1 MTTLEMKE
9 VKTIPDVIHVYP
21 NHVKNSS
28 TPLIIDNGSY
38 NCRAGWGV
46 NKDPSLIFK
55 NLIAK
60 PRKERGKKDGDLQV
74 GNDITNIEAVRFQLK
89 SQFDRNVVTH
99 FEAQE
104 HVLDYI
110 FTHLGVDTEGCVNH
124 PVIITEAFLNPNYSR
139 HCMYEWVLMKKPPNK
154 RLQGWFLILMMSE
167 LLFECYKIP
176 SVCYGV
182 DSLFSFHHNNPERS
196 SGLVVDLGYHA
207 THVLPVIEGRVDP
220 NRSRRINVGGAH
232 IINYLHRLLQLKYP
246 AHFNSITLS
255 RAEWFACTLYHSRT
269 RSLLQSLVHEQCFLA
284 VDYQA
289 ELQQWSDSE
298 HYESHVRR
306 IQLPYTM
313 PVVNP
318 GLTIEQ
324 QKERRKELAR
334 RLTEINARKR
344 EERLAEDEEQLNQLL
359 AAQDLLDEGEEEEFQ
374 LNKLL
379 AAQDLLDEGEEEEL
393 QLNQLLAAQDLLN
406 EGKGEE
412 FQDEKQLNQLLAAQD
427 LLDESEEEFQDGEQ
441 LNQLLAVQDLLDE
454 GEGKEF
460 QNVLE
465 SYELSNVGDLQK
477 MISSIQ
483 ARIERTRQKIVAA
496 NTADDPIVEESK
508 VKQIKQGLRPKE
520 QEEFESWIEGLK
532 QKRQELLDR
541 RNARRQRRQD
551 MAKRRTAAA
560 QERMRIISQLAR
572 KEKRD
577 DNFGMRDEDWDVYK
591 VINKECGDSDSD
603 EEQKLLELE
612 EVLRRHDPEF
622 EGSALGRASSSAD
635 TAETYQ
641 LHVGIERIRTPEIL
655 FQPSM
660 VQIVMNKPVGSPK
673 AGLAE
678 TIEIKFDMSCSQVG
692 SPEAGLAETIEFV
705 LKGYSVDVQS
715 LLVSNIFLT
724 GGCASM
730 PGLVPRLEKELREMR
745 PFESQFHLTLAADP
759 VLDAWHGAQE
769 LIASMSLSRCFVTRA
784 EYEEKGGEFFKEHS
798 ASNHYFPSPV
808 PLVQAEIVPAP
819 ACVEEVEIDVF

>member
-1 MTTLEMKE
+1 MGEDLRMLDIE
-9 VKTIPDVIHVYP
+9 DVNPHLHGGRVEKP
-21 NHVKNSS
+21 FREHHPSS
-28 TPLIIDNGSY
+28 TERDSNLGLLILS
-38 NCRAGWGV
+38 
-46 NKDPSLIFK
+46 SLAQHETSAFR
-55 NLIAK
+55 NYA
-60 PRKERGKKDGDLQV
+60 
-74 GNDITNIEAVRFQLK
+74 TEAV
-89 SQFDRNVVTH
+89 
-99 FEAQE
+99 
-104 HVLDYI
+104 
-110 FTHLGVDTEGCVNH
+110 
-124 PVIITEAFLNPNYSR
+124 
-139 HCMYEWVLMKKPPNK
+139 
-154 RLQGWFLILMMSE
+154 MSE

-182 DSLFSFHHNNPERS
+182 DSLFSFHHNNPEGS

-220 NRSRRINVGGAH
+220 SRSRRINVGGAH

-255 RAEWFACTLYHSRT
+255 RAE
-269 RSLLQSLVHEQCFLA
+269 SLVHEQCFLA

-289 ELQQWSDSE
+289 ELQHWSDSE

-374 LNKLL
+374 LNQIL
-379 AAQDLLDEGEEEEL
+379 AAQDLLDEGEEEE
-393 QLNQLLAAQDLLN
+393 
-406 EGKGEE
+406 E
-412 FQDEKQLNQLLAAQD
+412 FQILAAQD
-427 LLDESEEEFQDGEQ
+427 LLDEGEEEE
-441 LNQLLAVQDLLDE
+441 
-454 GEGKEF
+454 EF

-496 NTADDPIVEESK
+496 NTADDPIAEESK

-520 QEEFESWIEGLK
+520 QEEFESWIEGVK

-660 VQIVMNKPVGSPK
+660 AADCWTKMANEKQVSMASEQTHAAAEEIVTLTSSSVSTLCAKLTRRDDVWCVDSGATTHMCRDKNSFLELTP
-673 AGLAE
+673 
-678 TIEIKFDMSCSQVG
+678 TISQKVG

-705 LKGYSVDVQS
+705 LKGYSVDVQA

-724 GGCASM
+724 GGCASI
-730 PGLVPRLEKELREMR
+730 PGLVPRLDKELREMR

-769 LIASMSLSRCFVTRA
+769 LIASSSLSRCFVTRA

-808 PLVQAEIVPAP
+808 PLQAEIVPAP

>member
-1 MTTLEMKE
+1 MTTLELKE
-9 VKTIPDVIHVYP
+9 VKTIPDIIQVYP
-21 NHVKNSS
+21 NHVKNFS

-38 NCRAGWGV
+38 NCRAGWGI

-139 HCMYEWVLMKKPPNK
+139 HL
-154 RLQGWFLILMMSE
+154 MSE

-176 SVCYGV
+176 SLCYGV
-182 DSLFSFHHNNPERS
+182 DSLFSFHHNNPEGS

-220 NRSRRINVGGAH
+220 SRSRRINVGGAH

-255 RAEWFACTLYHSRT
+255 RAEWFACTLYHRRT
-269 RSLLQSLVHEQCFLA
+269 CSLLQSLVHEQCFLA

-289 ELQQWSDSE
+289 ELQHWSDSE

-313 PVVNP
+313 PVVNS

-334 RLTEINARKR
+334 RLTEINARKNFLTYCR
-344 EERLAEDEEQLNQLL
+344 TIISNICQQLAEDEEQLNQLL
-359 AAQDLLDEGEEEEFQ
+359 AAQDLLDEGEEE
-374 LNKLL
+374 
-379 AAQDLLDEGEEEEL
+379 
-393 QLNQLLAAQDLLN
+393 
-406 EGKGEE
+406 
-412 FQDEKQLNQLLAAQD
+412 
-427 LLDESEEEFQDGEQ
+427 
-441 LNQLLAVQDLLDE
+441 
-454 GEGKEF
+454 EF

-520 QEEFESWIEGLK
+520 QEDFESWIEGVK

-612 EVLRRHDPEF
+612 EVLRRNDPEF

-641 LHVGIERIRTPEIL
+641 LHVGIERIRAPEIL

-660 VQIVMNKPVGSPK
+660 VQIVMN
-673 AGLAE
+673 
-678 TIEIKFDMSCSQVG
+678 
-692 SPEAGLAETIEFV
+692 
-705 LKGYSVDVQS
+705 
-715 LLVSNIFLT
+715 
-724 GGCASM
+724 
-730 PGLVPRLEKELREMR
+730 
-745 PFESQFHLTLAADP
+745 
-759 VLDAWHGAQE
+759 
-769 LIASMSLSRCFVTRA
+769 
-784 EYEEKGGEFFKEHS
+784 
-798 ASNHYFPSPV
+798 
-808 PLVQAEIVPAP
+808 
-819 ACVEEVEIDVF
+819 

>member
-1 MTTLEMKE
+1 MTTLELKE
-9 VKTIPDVIHVYP
+9 VKTIPDIIQVYP
-21 NHVKNSS
+21 NHVKNFS

-38 NCRAGWGV
+38 NCRAGWGI

-139 HCMYEWVLMKKPPNK
+139 HL
-154 RLQGWFLILMMSE
+154 MSE

-176 SVCYGV
+176 SLCYGV
-182 DSLFSFHHNNPERS
+182 DSLFSFHHNNPEGS

-220 NRSRRINVGGAH
+220 SRSRRINVGAAH

-255 RAEWFACTLYHSRT
+255 RAE
-269 RSLLQSLVHEQCFLA
+269 SLVHEQCFLA

-289 ELQQWSDSE
+289 ELQHWSDSE

-313 PVVNP
+313 PVVNS

-374 LNKLL
+374 DEEQLNQLL
-379 AAQDLLDEGEEEEL
+379 AAQDLLDEGEEEEFQDEE
-393 QLNQLLAAQDLLN
+393 QLNQLLAAQDLLY
-406 EGKGEE
+406 EGEE
-412 FQDEKQLNQLLAAQD
+412 
-427 LLDESEEEFQDGEQ
+427 
-441 LNQLLAVQDLLDE
+441 
-454 GEGKEF
+454 EF

-520 QEEFESWIEGLK
+520 QEDFESWIEGVK

-591 VINKECGDSDSD
+591 VINKESRG
-603 EEQKLLELE
+603 EIMLLASNKAELTQY
-612 EVLRRHDPEF
+612 VRLVYSFCPGRNDPEF

-641 LHVGIERIRTPEIL
+641 LHVGIERIRAPEIL

-660 VQIVMNKPVGSPK
+660 MVSGADPTPTAPCYTT
-673 AGLAE
+673 AGLRFFSLPPPFPPLLNSKPSNLIC
-678 TIEIKFDMSCSQVG
+678 TKLQVG
-692 SPEAGLAETIEFV
+692 SPEAGLAETIEYV
-705 LKGYSVDVQS
+705 LKGFSVDVQS

-730 PGLVPRLEKELREMR
+730 PGLVPRLDKELREMR
-745 PFESQFHLTLAADP
+745 PFESQFHLTMAADP

-769 LIASMSLSRCFVTRA
+769 LIASGSLSRCFVTRA

>member
-1 MTTLEMKE
+1 
-9 VKTIPDVIHVYP
+9 
-21 NHVKNSS
+21 
-28 TPLIIDNGSY
+28 
-38 NCRAGWGV
+38 
-46 NKDPSLIFK
+46 
-55 NLIAK
+55 
-60 PRKERGKKDGDLQV
+60 
-74 GNDITNIEAVRFQLK
+74 
-89 SQFDRNVVTH
+89 
-99 FEAQE
+99 
-104 HVLDYI
+104 
-110 FTHLGVDTEGCVNH
+110 
-124 PVIITEAFLNPNYSR
+124 
-139 HCMYEWVLMKKPPNK
+139 
-154 RLQGWFLILMMSE
+154 MSE

-182 DSLFSFHHNNPERS
+182 DSLFSFHHNNPEGS

-220 NRSRRINVGGAH
+220 SRSRRINVGGAH

-255 RAEWFACTLYHSRT
+255 RAE
-269 RSLLQSLVHEQCFLA
+269 SLVHEQCFLA

-359 AAQDLLDEGEEEEFQ
+359 AAQDLLDEGEEE
-374 LNKLL
+374 
-379 AAQDLLDEGEEEEL
+379 
-393 QLNQLLAAQDLLN
+393 
-406 EGKGEE
+406 
-412 FQDEKQLNQLLAAQD
+412 
-427 LLDESEEEFQDGEQ
+427 
-441 LNQLLAVQDLLDE
+441 
-454 GEGKEF
+454 EF

>member
-21 NHVKNSS
+21 NHVKNFS

-139 HCMYEWVLMKKPPNK
+139 HL
-154 RLQGWFLILMMSE
+154 MSE

-182 DSLFSFHHNNPERS
+182 DSLFSFHHNNPEGS

-220 NRSRRINVGGAH
+220 SRSRRINVGGAH

-255 RAEWFACTLYHSRT
+255 RAE
-269 RSLLQSLVHEQCFLA
+269 SLVHEQCFLA

-289 ELQQWSDSE
+289 ELQHWSDSE

-374 LNKLL
+374 
-379 AAQDLLDEGEEEEL
+379 
-393 QLNQLLAAQDLLN
+393 
-406 EGKGEE
+406 
-412 FQDEKQLNQLLAAQD
+412 
-427 LLDESEEEFQDGEQ
+427 
-441 LNQLLAVQDLLDE
+441 
-454 GEGKEF
+454 
-460 QNVLE
+460 NVLE
-465 SYELSNVGDLQK
+465 SYELSNGGDLQK

-496 NTADDPIVEESK
+496 NTADDPIAEESK

-520 QEEFESWIEGLK
+520 QEEFESWIEGVK

-660 VQIVMNKPVGSPK
+660 VQIVMNKPLVDS
-673 AGLAE
+673 
-678 TIEIKFDMSCSQVG
+678 DDSSCNDD
-692 SPEAGLAETIEFV
+692 A
-705 LKGYSVDVQS
+705 
-715 LLVSNIFLT
+715 
-724 GGCASM
+724 M
-730 PGLVPRLEKELREMR
+730 
-745 PFESQFHLTLAADP
+745 AAIP
-759 VLDAWHGAQE
+759 TTQ
-769 LIASMSLSRCFVTRA
+769 T
-784 EYEEKGGEFFKEHS
+784 
-798 ASNHYFPSPV
+798 P
-808 PLVQAEIVPAP
+808 
-819 ACVEEVEIDVF
+819 